1 MQCRDFR
8 EIADS
13 YLSDELLIET
23 NHEVISHL
31 EDCAECRREMSA
43 RREVRGTL
51 RAAFANAPE
60 RQIRAEFGEQLKS
73 QLKANA
79 LYSGRASLTGPL
91 GWWSS
96 GKPRRTLWL
105 ALAACLVFAG
115 GFGLFVL
122 RQKLATGHSAH
133 DQVAGS
139 HPAPNRSPQL
149 GPRLAVDVAK
159 MELAKSAV
167 GDHRDCAIQFRLA
180 EKTIDLD
187 EAGRKYDAAYINLQK
202 AVSSQVEGLPAQL
215 EVVEAHSCVFASRRF
230 AHLVLR
236 YHGRIVS
243 LLVTNLDS
251 SNEAKATSSRSLSGS
266 PHQAIA
272 YSQIEGYQVSCFETA
287 RHAVFVVSDLPEGE
301 NLAVAEGL
309 APAVIAHLARTEIA
323 I

>member
-43 RREVRGTL
+43 RREVRGTF
-51 RAAFANAPE
+51 RAAFGNAPE
-60 RQIRAEFGEQLKS
+60 RQISAEFGEQLKS

-79 LYSGRASLTGPL
+79 LNPGRASLAASRA
-91 GWWSS
+91 WWSS
-96 GKPRRTLWL
+96 VKPRRTLWL
-105 ALAACLVFAG
+105 ALAACLIVVA

-122 RQKLATGHSAH
+122 RQKLAARHPGP

-139 HPAPNRSPQL
+139 HPESNRSPQSN
-149 GPRLAVDVAK
+149 PRQAVDVAK

-180 EKTIDLD
+180 EKPIDLE

-202 AVSSQVEGLPAQL
+202 AVSSQLGRDCLL
-215 EVVEAHSCVFASRRF
+215 KLSLSRRIR
-230 AHLVLR
+230 V
-236 YHGRIVS
+236 
-243 LLVTNLDS
+243 
-251 SNEAKATSSRSLSGS
+251 SSR
-266 PHQAIA
+266 
-272 YSQIEGYQVSCFETA
+272 
-287 RHAVFVVSDLPEGE
+287 
-301 NLAVAEGL
+301 AVAL
-309 APAVIAHLARTEIA
+309 LISC
-323 I
+323 